1 MAVGGVW
8 IPVTL
13 LASSAQTLRN
23 AMQRDLIG
31 VLGAVG
37 AAQVRFLFGLPF
49 TLMFLAGLMALT
61 GSAAPLLTP
70 ANFAWT
76 VFGAASQVIATS
88 LMLAA
93 MRTKSF
99 VVAVAYTKTE
109 AAQIA
114 LFGLIALNNPP
125 TAALTA
131 IALATIG
138 VALMAIRSRKE
149 LTGDWRSAALGV
161 FSATFFAFAAIGFRS
176 AVIGVVSP
184 SRVLSASVILV
195 VGLAIQS
202 AALGL
207 YLAAFDRAA
216 ARHRRSVALVFV
228 RRLHGRAGVP
238 ALVRRLCAERSGAS
252 AHAGADRGAD
262 GPGRVAENVSRA
274 AELARGVRHQPDRR
288 RRGDTRVDCA
298 VRRSRGSGAGRR
310 NSLPG
315 TRNSNSL
322 RRHSFWPLF
331 LSGAHQARCIEGRD
345 QPAREFFLTHSL
357 L

>member
-1 MAVGGVW
+1 MALGGVW

-31 VLGAVG
+31 ALGAVG

-49 TLMFLAGLMALT
+49 AVMFLLGMIAATGLSSPGLT
-61 GSAAPLLTP
+61 AVNL
-70 ANFAWT
+70 AWT
-76 VFGAASQVIATS
+76 VFGAVSQVIATA

-114 LFGLIALNNPP
+114 LFGLIALNDPP
-125 TAALTA
+125 TPELVTA

-149 LTGDWRSAALGV
+149 LVADWRSAALGI

-195 VGLAIQS
+195 VGLVIQS

-207 YLAAFDRAA
+207 YLALFDRAGARAILDAWRSSLFAGFMGALASQLWFIAFALSQA
-216 ARHRRSVALVFV
+216 APVRTLALIE
-228 RRLHGRAGVP
+228 VP
-238 ALVRRLCAERSGAS
+238 MAQV
-252 AHAGADRGAD
+252 
-262 GPGRVAENVSRA
+262 VSLKMFR
-274 AELARGVRHQPDRR
+274 EP
-288 RRGDTRVDCA
+288 
-298 VRRSRGSGAGRR
+298 
-310 NSLPG
+310 P
-315 TRNSNSL
+315 SL
-322 RRHSFWPLF
+322 REGLGMSLIVVAAGILVWT
-331 LSGAHQARCIEGRD
+331 AR
-345 QPAREFFLTHSL
+345 
-357 L
+357 

>member
-1 MAVGGVW
+1 MALGSVW

-49 TLMFLAGLMALT
+49 AVIFLAGVFAVTGLNLPRLT
-61 GSAAPLLTP
+61 AVNL
-70 ANFAWT
+70 AWT
-76 VFGAASQVIATS
+76 TFGAASQVMATA

-114 LFGLIALNNPP
+114 LFGLIALNDPP
-125 TAALTA
+125 TAALIVA

-138 VALMAIRSRKE
+138 VALMAIRSRRE
-149 LTGDWRSAALGV
+149 LAADWRSAALGL

-176 AVIGVVSP
+176 AVIGVGSP
-184 SRVLSASVILV
+184 SRVLSASVVLV

-202 AALGL
+202 AALGF
-207 YLAAFDRAA
+207 YLAVYDRAGARAIIDAWRSSLFAGFMGALASQLWFIAFALSEA
-216 ARHRRSVALVFV
+216 APVRTLALIE
-228 RRLHGRAGVP
+228 VP
-238 ALVRRLCAERSGAS
+238 MAQV
-252 AHAGADRGAD
+252 
-262 GPGRVAENVSRA
+262 VSLKMFR
-274 AELARGVRHQPDRR
+274 EP
-288 RRGDTRVDCA
+288 
-298 VRRSRGSGAGRR
+298 
-310 NSLPG
+310 P
-315 TRNSNSL
+315 SL
-322 RRHSFWPLF
+322 REGLGISLIVIAAGILVWT
-331 LSGAHQARCIEGRD
+331 AR
-345 QPAREFFLTHSL
+345 
-357 L
+357 

>member
-31 VLGAVG
+31 ALGAVG

-49 TLMFLAGLMALT
+49 ALMFLAGLTAATGLSLPRLT
-61 GSAAPLLTP
+61 AVNL
-70 ANFAWT
+70 AWT
-76 VFGAASQVIATS
+76 VFGAVSQVIATAM
-88 LMLAA
+88 MLAA

-114 LFGLIALNNPP
+114 LFGLIALNDPP
-125 TAALTA
+125 TPALVTA

-149 LTGDWRSAALGV
+149 LMADWRSAALGL

-176 AVIGVVSP
+176 AVIDVASP

-202 AALGL
+202 AVLAL
-207 YLAAFDRAA
+207 YLAAFDREGARAIIGAWRSSLFAGFMGALASQLWFIAFALSQAA
-216 ARHRRSVALVFV
+216 PVRTLALIE
-228 RRLHGRAGVP
+228 VP
-238 ALVRRLCAERSGAS
+238 MAQV
-252 AHAGADRGAD
+252 
-262 GPGRVAENVSRA
+262 VSLKMFR
-274 AELARGVRHQPDRR
+274 EP
-288 RRGDTRVDCA
+288 
-298 VRRSRGSGAGRR
+298 
-310 NSLPG
+310 P
-315 TRNSNSL
+315 SL
-322 RRHSFWPLF
+322 REGLGMSLIVIAAGILVWT
-331 LSGAHQARCIEGRD
+331 AR
-345 QPAREFFLTHSL
+345 
-357 L
+357 

>member
-31 VLGAVG
+31 ALGAVG

-49 TLMFLAGLMALT
+49 ALMFLAGLAATTGLSLPGLT
-61 GSAAPLLTP
+61 AVNL
-70 ANFAWT
+70 AWT
-76 VFGAASQVIATS
+76 VFGAVSQVIATAM
-88 LMLAA
+88 MLAA

-114 LFGLIALNNPP
+114 LFGLIALNDPP
-125 TAALTA
+125 TPALVTA

-149 LTGDWRSAALGV
+149 LMADWRSAALGL
-161 FSATFFAFAAIGFRS
+161 FSATYFAFAAIGFRS
-176 AVIGVVSP
+176 AVIGVASP

-202 AALGL
+202 AVLGL
-207 YLAAFDRAA
+207 YLAAFDREGARAIIGAWRSSLFAGFMGALASQLWFIAFALSQAA
-216 ARHRRSVALVFV
+216 PVRTLALIE
-228 RRLHGRAGVP
+228 VP
-238 ALVRRLCAERSGAS
+238 MAQV
-252 AHAGADRGAD
+252 
-262 GPGRVAENVSRA
+262 VSLKMFR
-274 AELARGVRHQPDRR
+274 EP
-288 RRGDTRVDCA
+288 
-298 VRRSRGSGAGRR
+298 
-310 NSLPG
+310 P
-315 TRNSNSL
+315 SL
-322 RRHSFWPLF
+322 REGLGMSLIVIAAGILVWT
-331 LSGAHQARCIEGRD
+331 AR
-345 QPAREFFLTHSL
+345 
-357 L
+357 

>member
-31 VLGAVG
+31 ALGAVG

-49 TLMFLAGLMALT
+49 AVMFLAGLAATTGLSLPRLT
-61 GSAAPLLTP
+61 AVNL
-70 ANFAWT
+70 AWT
-76 VFGAASQVIATS
+76 VFGAVSQVIATAM
-88 LMLAA
+88 MLAA

-114 LFGLIALNNPP
+114 LFGLIALNDPP
-125 TAALTA
+125 TPALVTA
-131 IALATIG
+131 IVLATIG

-149 LTGDWRSAALGV
+149 LMADWRSAALGL

-176 AVIGVVSP
+176 AVIDVASP

-202 AALGL
+202 AVLGL
-207 YLAAFDRAA
+207 YLAAFDRKGARAIIGAWRSSLFAGFMGALASQLWFIAFALSQAA
-216 ARHRRSVALVFV
+216 PVRTLALIE
-228 RRLHGRAGVP
+228 VP
-238 ALVRRLCAERSGAS
+238 MAQV
-252 AHAGADRGAD
+252 
-262 GPGRVAENVSRA
+262 VSLKMFR
-274 AELARGVRHQPDRR
+274 EP
-288 RRGDTRVDCA
+288 
-298 VRRSRGSGAGRR
+298 
-310 NSLPG
+310 P
-315 TRNSNSL
+315 SL
-322 RRHSFWPLF
+322 RERLGMSLIVIAAGILVWT
-331 LSGAHQARCIEGRD
+331 AR
-345 QPAREFFLTHSL
+345 
-357 L
+357 

>member
-31 VLGAVG
+31 ALGAVG

-49 TLMFLAGLMALT
+49 APMFLAGLTAATGLSLPRLT
-61 GSAAPLLTP
+61 AVNL
-70 ANFAWT
+70 AWT
-76 VFGAASQVIATS
+76 VFGAVSQVIATAT
-88 LMLAA
+88 MLAA

-114 LFGLIALNNPP
+114 LFGLIALNDPP
-125 TAALTA
+125 TRALVTA

-138 VALMAIRSRKE
+138 VAPMAIRSRKE
-149 LTGDWRSAALGV
+149 LMADWRSAALGL

-176 AVIGVVSP
+176 AVIDVASP

-202 AALGL
+202 AVLGL
-207 YLAAFDRAA
+207 YLAAFDREGARAIIGAWRSSLFAGFMGALASQLWFIAFALSQAA
-216 ARHRRSVALVFV
+216 PVRTLALIE
-228 RRLHGRAGVP
+228 VP
-238 ALVRRLCAERSGAS
+238 MAQV
-252 AHAGADRGAD
+252 
-262 GPGRVAENVSRA
+262 VSLKMFR
-274 AELARGVRHQPDRR
+274 EP
-288 RRGDTRVDCA
+288 
-298 VRRSRGSGAGRR
+298 
-310 NSLPG
+310 P
-315 TRNSNSL
+315 SL
-322 RRHSFWPLF
+322 REGLGMSLIVIAAGILVWT
-331 LSGAHQARCIEGRD
+331 AR
-345 QPAREFFLTHSL
+345 
-357 L
+357 

>member
-1 MAVGGVW
+1 MAVSGIW

-31 VLGAVG
+31 ALGAVG

-49 TLMFLAGLMALT
+49 AVMFLLGIIVATGLSAPRL
-61 GSAAPLLTP
+61 SAANL
-70 ANFAWT
+70 AWT
-76 VFGAASQVIATS
+76 VFGAVSQVIATA

-114 LFGLIALNNPP
+114 LFGLIALNDPP
-125 TAALTA
+125 TPALIAA

-149 LTGDWRSAALGV
+149 LAADWRSAALGI

-176 AVIGVVSP
+176 AVIGVASP

-195 VGLAIQS
+195 LGLAIQS

-207 YLAAFDRAA
+207 YLALFDRGGARAILDAWRSSLFAGLMGALASQLWFVAFALSEAA
-216 ARHRRSVALVFV
+216 PVRTLALIE
-228 RRLHGRAGVP
+228 VP
-238 ALVRRLCAERSGAS
+238 MAQV
-252 AHAGADRGAD
+252 
-262 GPGRVAENVSRA
+262 VSLKMFR
-274 AELARGVRHQPDRR
+274 EP
-288 RRGDTRVDCA
+288 
-298 VRRSRGSGAGRR
+298 
-310 NSLPG
+310 P
-315 TRNSNSL
+315 SL
-322 RRHSFWPLF
+322 REGLGISLIVIAAGILVWT
-331 LSGAHQARCIEGRD
+331 AR
-345 QPAREFFLTHSL
+345 
-357 L
+357 

>member
-31 VLGAVG
+31 ALGAVG

-49 TLMFLAGLMALT
+49 AVMFLAGLAATTGLSLPRLT
-61 GSAAPLLTP
+61 AANL
-70 ANFAWT
+70 AWT
-76 VFGAASQVIATS
+76 VFGAVSQVIATAM
-88 LMLAA
+88 MLAA

-114 LFGLIALNNPP
+114 LFGLIALNDPP
-125 TAALTA
+125 TPALVTA

-149 LTGDWRSAALGV
+149 LMADWRSAALGL

-176 AVIGVVSP
+176 AVIDVASP

-195 VGLAIQS
+195 AGLAIQS
-202 AALGL
+202 AVLGL
-207 YLAAFDRAA
+207 YLAAFDREGARAIIGAWRSSLFAGFMGALASQLWFIAFALSQAA
-216 ARHRRSVALVFV
+216 PVRTLALIE
-228 RRLHGRAGVP
+228 VP
-238 ALVRRLCAERSGAS
+238 MAQV
-252 AHAGADRGAD
+252 
-262 GPGRVAENVSRA
+262 VSLKMFR
-274 AELARGVRHQPDRR
+274 EP
-288 RRGDTRVDCA
+288 
-298 VRRSRGSGAGRR
+298 
-310 NSLPG
+310 P
-315 TRNSNSL
+315 SL
-322 RRHSFWPLF
+322 REGLGMSLIVIAAGILVWT
-331 LSGAHQARCIEGRD
+331 AR
-345 QPAREFFLTHSL
+345 
-357 L
+357 

>member
-49 TLMFLAGLMALT
+49 GVMFLAGLMAVTGFGAPRLT
-61 GSAAPLLTP
+61 AVNL
-70 ANFAWT
+70 AWT
-76 VFGAASQVIATS
+76 VFGAVSQVSATS
-88 LMLAA
+88 LMLSA

-125 TAALTA
+125 TAALIAA

-138 VALMAIRSRKE
+138 VALMAIRSRKA
-149 LTGDWRSAALGV
+149 LIGDWRSAALGV
-161 FSATFFAFAAIGFRS
+161 SSATFFAFAAIGFRF
-176 AVIGVVSP
+176 AVIGVASP

-195 VGLAIQS
+195 AGLTIQS
-202 AALGL
+202 GALGL
-207 YLAAFDRAA
+207 YLAAFDRAGAVAIMEAWRSSLFAGFMGALASQLWFVAFALSEA
-216 ARHRRSVALVFV
+216 APVRTLALIEAPMAQVVSLKMFREPPSLGEGLGMILIVFA
-228 RRLHGRAGVP
+228 AGI
-238 ALVRRLCAERSGAS
+238 LVWT
-252 AHAGADRGAD
+252 
-262 GPGRVAENVSRA
+262 
-274 AELARGVRHQPDRR
+274 AR
-288 RRGDTRVDCA
+288 
-298 VRRSRGSGAGRR
+298 
-310 NSLPG
+310 
-315 TRNSNSL
+315 
-322 RRHSFWPLF
+322 
-331 LSGAHQARCIEGRD
+331 
-345 QPAREFFLTHSL
+345 
-357 L
+357 

>member
-1 MAVGGVW
+1 MALGGAW

-31 VLGAVG
+31 ALGAVG

-49 TLMFLAGLMALT
+49 ALMFLAGVLVWT
-61 GSAAPLLTP
+61 GLHPPRLNAVNLG
-70 ANFAWT
+70 WT
-76 VFGAASQVIATS
+76 AFGAASQVIATA

-114 LFGLIALNNPP
+114 LFGLVALNNAP
-125 TAALTA
+125 TLALVVA

-149 LTGDWRSAALGV
+149 LAADWRSAALGLL
-161 FSATFFAFAAIGFRS
+161 SATFFAFAAIGFRS
-176 AVIGVVSP
+176 AVIGVACP
-184 SRVLSASVILV
+184 SKVLAASVILV

-207 YLAAFDRAA
+207 YLAAFDRAGARAIVDAWRSSLFAGFMGALASQLWFIAFALSEA
-216 ARHRRSVALVFV
+216 APVRTLALIE
-228 RRLHGRAGVP
+228 VP
-238 ALVRRLCAERSGAS
+238 MAQV
-252 AHAGADRGAD
+252 
-262 GPGRVAENVSRA
+262 VSLKMFR
-274 AELARGVRHQPDRR
+274 EP
-288 RRGDTRVDCA
+288 
-298 VRRSRGSGAGRR
+298 
-310 NSLPG
+310 P
-315 TRNSNSL
+315 SL
-322 RRHSFWPLF
+322 REGLGMSLIVIAAGILVWT
-331 LSGAHQARCIEGRD
+331 AR
-345 QPAREFFLTHSL
+345 
-357 L
+357 